1 MKDQAQQLVQVV
13 AVFKLGHGSE
23 GHSAVAAAPVQRTAA
38 PAVVE
43 RRSPNRAQNVVR
55 PSFKPAPAKAD
66 NATATATATPAK
78 APKLA
83 KTGTDEWESF

>member
-1 MKDQAQQLVQVV
+1 
-13 AVFKLGHGSE
+13 VFKLGHGSE
-23 GHSAVAAAPVQRTAA
+23 GPSQAAAAPVQRTAA
-38 PAVVE
+38 PAAVD

-55 PSFKPAPAKAD
+55 PSFKPAPADKA
-66 NATATATATPAK
+66 AEPAAATPAK